1 MCGYVHRSIERV
13 SNDFWNQLRRR
24 VYTTPKSYLDLIS
37 LYMSMLKGLQDVV
50 ELKSERMKVGV
61 VKLNETNSIVDSLR
75 GELVKLGPVLK
86 AKAAETEVLLAQ
98 VAKDSAEA
106 KIVADTV
113 GAEEAIVGKQ
123 AAETQ
128 AVAAD
133 AQKDLDRALPALE
146 SAVKALKGLTKA
158 DITEVKSFTNPP
170 TAVRIV
176 MEAVCV
182 MLGEKE
188 SWDNA
193 KKVLG
198 RSDFMELLTGYD
210 KDNIAEAKLKKLRKQ
225 YIPGE
230 CKDTLYYTSS
240 STTPPLLH
248 LHLQILIIY
257 ILCTC
262 TYPQSTKCSLRLS
275 RKCPRQGSVCV
286 CGYARWMSIQ
296 TWPKKSDPRKHVWRK

>member
-1 MCGYVHRSIERV
+1 MELPSEEIRASVVTMCGYVHRSIERV

-225 YIPGE
+225 YIPG
-230 CKDTLYYTSS
+230 
-240 STTPPLLH
+240 
-248 LHLQILIIY
+248 
-257 ILCTC
+257 
-262 TYPQSTKCSLRLS
+262 
-275 RKCPRQGSVCV
+275 
-286 CGYARWMSIQ
+286 
-296 TWPKKSDPRKHVWRK
+296 